1 MITNENNIKKLEK
14 KEENSIMT
22 VSKNYYML
30 FAAVT
35 GLRSTTEVDFS
46 RVTEE
51 FILYL
56 NELVKSLE
64 ERKQKIVELRF
75 GLVDG
80 TSRTL
85 EDVAK
90 VLGVTRERIR
100 SFEAMALRSLR
111 KSFSTEFGNSIIE
124 EAQKSGMTFEEIT
137 VSKYLNKSDLE
148 NNIEKP
154 QLLK

>member
-56 NELVKSLE
+56 NELVKILE
-64 ERKQKIVELRF
+64 DRKQKIVELRF

-111 KSFSTEFGNSIIE
+111 KIFSTEFGNSIIE
-124 EAQKSGMTFEEIT
+124 EAQKSGMTFDEIT

-154 QLLK
+154 LL

>member
-1 MITNENNIKKLEK
+1 MITNEENIKKIEK
-14 KEENSIMT
+14 TEQENTIMMF
-22 VSKNYYML
+22 SKNYYML
-30 FAAVT
+30 FLAIT

-56 NELVKSLE
+56 NELIKSLE
-64 ERKQKIVELRF
+64 ERNQKIVELRF

-90 VLGVTRERIR
+90 VFGVTRERIR
-100 SFEAMALRSLR
+100 SFEAMTLRSLR
-111 KSFSTEFGNSIIE
+111 KSFSTEFGSSIIE
-124 EAQKSGMTFEEIT
+124 EAKKSGMTFEDSAIA
-137 VSKYLNKSDLE
+137 KYLNQSELE
-148 NNIEKP
+148 KNSEKP
-154 QLLK
+154 QL